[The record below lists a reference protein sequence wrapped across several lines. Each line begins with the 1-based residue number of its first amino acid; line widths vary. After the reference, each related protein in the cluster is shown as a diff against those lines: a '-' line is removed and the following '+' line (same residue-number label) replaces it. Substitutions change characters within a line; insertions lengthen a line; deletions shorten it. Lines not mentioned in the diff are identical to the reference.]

1 MLYENGRAGW
11 PAGAGG
17 PLNPLKFKRMDV
29 FEELV
34 RLRRLGQKCAL
45 ATIVQ
50 VRGSIPSYES
60 AKLLVRED
68 GSIVGTIGGGCV
80 EAEVWNAAR
89 EALETGKPRRLS
101 FNLGQDAAYDNGLI
115 CGGQLEVFVE
125 PVEPQPRAFLFGA
138 GHISQ
143 SLAKI
148 AGLAGFA
155 VTVVDDRESFA
166 NRERFPEVEEVL
178 AGEYEEIFPQLGVHE
193 GAYLVVVTRG
203 HRDDMRVLRLA
214 LGTPA
219 RYIAMVGS
227 KRKVIAVV
235 KELEKEGIM
244 LGATE
249 RLHAPMGLDI
259 GAVSPEE
266 IAVAVVAEMIAVR
279 RGAASAWRQLSKS
292 LFAGELPKV
301 LAP

>member
-1 MLYENGRAGW
+1 MVSETFA
-11 PAGAGG
+11 P
-17 PLNPLKFKRMDV
+17 PPP
-29 FEELV
+29 
-34 RLRRLGQKCAL
+34 RLGML
-45 ATIVQ
+45 
-50 VRGSIPSYES
+50 
-60 AKLLVRED
+60 
-68 GSIVGTIGGGCV
+68 GT
-80 EAEVWNAAR
+80 
-89 EALETGKPRRLS
+89 KS
-101 FNLGQDAAYDNGLI
+101 
-115 CGGQLEVFVE
+115 
-125 PVEPQPRAFLFGA
+125 
-138 GHISQ
+138 
-143 SLAKI
+143 
-148 AGLAGFA
+148 
-155 VTVVDDRESFA
+155 
-166 NRERFPEVEEVL
+166 
-178 AGEYEEIFPQLGVHE
+178 QLGVHE

-259 GAVSPEE
+259 
-266 IAVAVVAEMIAVR
+266 AVR